1 MKRPV
6 RSVFRLASLLAAA
19 VMLHALP
26 AFAQTLSPEN
36 AAEKL
41 ASIARPVQ
49 TASDLD
55 PFVEKAGE
63 RRLVLLGE
71 ATHGTIEFYEWRA
84 EITRRLITEKN
95 VSFIAVEG
103 DWNAFVPANRYIKDL
118 PDAPESAAKALER
131 MERWPD
137 WMWQNAV
144 IKDLLEWLRAYNDEM
159 DENRKVGIYGM
170 DIYGA
175 AASLEKAP
183 GYLEKPDP
191 DLAGDFEAALDCFAP
206 YAGNPRNYITAM
218 TQGRVDC
225 SGDLSRA
232 LGMLMEN
239 RDTFR
244 EKDPK
249 AWLHAKQ
256 NAAVAFRAEKHYRMM
271 TNRDFSSWNARARNF
286 YETVERLM
294 EYYGNDARGIAW
306 AHNTHMGD
314 ARATGTDPASDTMM
328 ENMGMHAR
336 KAMGREKVFILG
348 FGTHRGTVSAA
359 RVWEGS
365 REEMTVPEAAP
376 GSLEDILNRTG
387 IPSALFFSDEIQAI
401 GFTEDHIGHRAI
413 GVTYDP
419 ENERGNYVPTLWP
432 ERYDAFFFID
442 STRAL
447 APLDQ
452 N

>member
-6 RSVFRLASLLAAA
+6 RFSAWLICLFSTAI
-19 VMLHALP
+19 MLHAIP
-26 AFAQTLSPEN
+26 AYAQAPFATN
-36 AAEKL
+36 TAEEL
-41 ASIARPVQ
+41 ASITRPVE

-55 PFVEKAGE
+55 DFVEKAGE

-71 ATHGTIEFYEWRA
+71 ASHGTIEFYEWRS
-84 EITRRLITEKN
+84 EITRRLVTEKGF
-95 VSFIAVEG
+95 SFIAVEG
-103 DWNAFVPANRYIKDL
+103 DWNAFVPANRYVKDL
-118 PDAPESAAKALER
+118 PGAPESAAEALNR
-131 MERWPD
+131 MDRWPD

-144 IKDLLEWLRAYNDEM
+144 MEDLLEWLRTYNDEM
-159 DENRKVGIYGM
+159 DEDRKVGIYGM

-175 AASLEKAP
+175 AASLENATGYMEELDP
-183 GYLEKPDP
+183 GAARDLEAR
-191 DLAGDFEAALDCFAP
+191 LECFSP
-206 YAGNPRNYITAM
+206 YAGNPRSYITAM

-225 SGDLSRA
+225 SDDLRRA
-232 LGMLMEN
+232 LGLLAEN
-239 RDTFR
+239 KDAFR

-249 AWLHAKQ
+249 AWLNAKQ
-256 NAAVAFRAEKHYRMM
+256 NTAVVFRAEKHYRMM

-294 EYYGNDARGIAW
+294 EYYGNDARGVAW
-306 AHNTHMGD
+306 AHNTHVGD
-314 ARATGTDPASDTMM
+314 VRATATDPASDTVM
-328 ENMGMHAR
+328 ENLGMHAR
-336 KAMGREKVFILG
+336 KAIGRENVFILG

-359 RVWEGS
+359 RMWEGS

-387 IPSALFFSDEIQAI
+387 RPSALYFSDETEAI
-401 GFTEDHIGHRAI
+401 GFSDDYIEHRAI

-432 ERYDAFFFID
+432 ERYDAFFFI
-442 STRAL
+442 SRTRAL
-447 APLDQ
+447 SPLDQ

>member
-6 RSVFRLASLLAAA
+6 RLTFRLTRIVTAAI
-19 VMLHALP
+19 MICALP
-26 AFAQTLSPEN
+26 AYGQTTPTKG
-36 AAEKL
+36 AAEEL
-41 ASIARPVQ
+41 ASIARPVE
-49 TASDLD
+49 TTSDLN

-71 ATHGTIEFYEWRA
+71 ATHGTIEFYQWRA
-84 EITRRLITEKN
+84 EITKRLIKEKN

-118 PDAPESAAKALER
+118 PDAPESAAEALER

-159 DENRKVGIYGM
+159 GEGRKVGIYGM

-183 GYLEKPDP
+183 GYLEEIDP
-191 DLAGDFEAALDCFAP
+191 DLAGDFEAALDCFTP

-232 LGMLMEN
+232 LGMLTEN
-239 RDTFR
+239 RDAFR

-256 NAAVAFRAEKHYRMM
+256 NTAVAFRAEKHYRMM

-286 YETVERLM
+286 YETIERLM

-306 AHNTHMGD
+306 AHNTHVGD
-314 ARATGTDPASDTMM
+314 ARATGTDPASDTVM
-328 ENMGMHAR
+328 ENIGMHAR
-336 KAMGREKVFILG
+336 KAMGRENVFILG

-376 GSLEDILNRTG
+376 GSLEDVLNRAG
-387 IPSALFFSDEIQAI
+387 IRLALFFSDEIQVI
-401 GFTEDHIGHRAI
+401 GFTGDHIDHRAI

-447 APLDQ
+447 APLNQ

>member
-1 MKRPV
+1 MPSTFRYTPWF
-6 RSVFRLASLLAAA
+6 FRLLTAVFMLCSLTACAEGAKAAD
-19 VMLHALP
+19 
-26 AFAQTLSPEN
+26 E
-36 AAEKL
+36 L
-41 ASIARPVQ
+41 ASIAHPVEK
-49 TASDLD
+49 ASDLD
-55 PFVEKAGE
+55 PFVEQAGD

-71 ATHGTIEFYEWRA
+71 ATHGTKEFYEWRA

-95 VSFIAVEG
+95 FSFIAVEG
-103 DWNAFVPANRYIKDL
+103 DWNAFVPANRYIKNL
-118 PDAPESAAKALER
+118 PGAPASAADALDR
-131 MERWPD
+131 MERWPE

-144 IKDLLEWLRAYNDEM
+144 MKDFLEWLRTHNDDM
-159 DENRKVGIYGM
+159 DEGRKVGIYGM

-183 GYLEKPDP
+183 GYLEALDP
-191 DLAGDFEAALDCFAP
+191 DGARDLEADLDCFAP
-206 YAGNPRNYITAM
+206 YAGNPRSYITDM

-225 SGDLSRA
+225 SDGLSRS
-232 LGMLMEN
+232 LGMLAEN
-239 RDTFR
+239 KDAFR

-256 NAAVAFRAEKHYRMM
+256 NTAVVFRAEKHYRMM

-294 EYYGNDARGIAW
+294 EYYGSDARGIAW

-314 ARATGTDPASDTMM
+314 ARATGTDPASDTVM
-328 ENMGMHAR
+328 ENIGMHAR
-336 KAMGREKVFILG
+336 KAMGRENVFILG

-359 RVWEGS
+359 RMWEGS

-387 IPSALFFSDEIQAI
+387 IRSALFFSDETKAI
-401 GFTEDHIGHRAI
+401 GFSEDPIGHRAI

-419 ENERGNYVPTLWP
+419 EDERGNYVPTLWP

-442 STRAL
+442 KTGAL